1 MTLKEYRKRNG
12 MTIREVV
19 EELKQIDSRFTA
31 STVSYM
37 ENGVVDTPESVNLYI
52 AREQIKENTTPLTE
66 VEDTILRCLVGR
78 TKEDPLTRDDL
89 RHWCGFN
96 DRAAREAI
104 EGLRSRGYWIING
117 INGGYYITFNRA
129 EMEEWLMTYTAR
141 ARTINKVATAMRA
154 ADPEQIA
161 I

>member
-1 MTLKEYRKRNG
+1 MTLKEYRQKNRK
-12 MTIREVV
+12 TIREVT
-19 EELKQIDSRFTA
+19 EELKQIDSRFTM

-37 ENGVVDTPESVNLYI
+37 ENGVVDTPENVSVFL

-66 VEDTILRCLVGR
+66 AEDIVLRCLTGHS
-78 TKEDPLTRDDL
+78 KEDPVTRADL
-89 RHWCGFN
+89 KFWSGLA
-96 DRAAREAI
+96 DRVAREAI
-104 EGLRSRGYWIING
+104 EGLRARGYWIING
-117 INGGYYITFNRA
+117 VGGGYYITFNRT
-129 EMEEWLMTYTAR
+129 EMEDWLLTYTAR

>member
-37 ENGVVDTPESVNLYI
+37 ENGVVDTPESVNVYI
-52 AREQIKENTTPLTE
+52 AREQIKENTAPLTE
-66 VEDTILRCLVGR
+66 AEDTILRYLGGR

-96 DRAAREAI
+96 DRVAREAI

-154 ADPEQIA
+154 ADPAQIA